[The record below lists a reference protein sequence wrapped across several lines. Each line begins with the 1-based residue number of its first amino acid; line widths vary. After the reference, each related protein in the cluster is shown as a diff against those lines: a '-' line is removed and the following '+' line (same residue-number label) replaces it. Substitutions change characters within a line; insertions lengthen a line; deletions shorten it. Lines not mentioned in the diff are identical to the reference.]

1 MIPASVALGIL
12 EQLGLAAT
20 LIFALPVAVYGIQR
34 VLDGQTALGVGV
46 LVVAVLMVLL
56 PRRLTSPDDVPS
68 KVAEKAVGSVVKAPD
83 DPDGEEK

>member
-1 MIPASVALGIL
+1 MALGIL

-34 VLDGQTALGVGV
+34 LLDGQTALGAGV

-56 PRRLTSPDDVPS
+56 PRRLTSPDDVPG
-68 KVAEKAVGSVVKAPD
+68 KVAEKAVGSVVKEPD
-83 DPDGEEK
+83 EPSDDSTE